1 MLTLQNKGR
10 DYFCRDVHKGAFL
23 INAFIEILLKGHI
36 LLFKDCNYYDK
47 CVPWRDAIGKI
58 QNKSW
63 WHYIFLCQIWIWGYG
78 CTHYNMIQ

>member
-47 CVPWRDAIGKI
+47 CVP
-58 QNKSW
+58 
-63 WHYIFLCQIWIWGYG
+63 
-78 CTHYNMIQ
+78 